1 MASRPEYKA
10 TQSRLE
16 RGLDVQESL
25 QISFWFNIDDPHL
38 KAQIDAYYEQH
49 RDDKMKQ
56 PGLELQVRVGD
67 NFQRVCRSRLYLNDG
82 KQSQSTSAA
91 PPPPAGSAPPPAQ
104 AGAAPP
110 PPADIDDDIPF

>member
-1 MASRPEYKA
+1 MAKPEYKA

-16 RGLDVQESL
+16 RGLSVQESL

-38 KAQIDAYYEQH
+38 KAQLDAYYEQH
-49 RDDKMKQ
+49 RDDSKKQ

-67 NFQRVCRSRLYLNDG
+67 NYQRVCRSRLYLNDG
-82 KQSQSTSAA
+82 KQSQSASAA
-91 PPPPAGSAPPPAQ
+91 PPPPAGSVPPPAQ

-110 PPADIDDDIPF
+110 PPTDIDDDIPF

>member
-38 KAQIDAYYEQH
+38 KAQLDAYYEQH

-82 KQSQSTSAA
+82 KQSQSAS
-91 PPPPAGSAPPPAQ
+91 
-104 AGAAPP
+104 AAPP

>member
-16 RGLDVQESL
+16 RGLNVQESL

-38 KAQIDAYYEQH
+38 KAQLDAYYEQH

-67 NFQRVCRSRLYLNDG
+67 NYQRVCRSRLYLNDG
-82 KQSQSTSAA
+82 KQSQSASAA

>member
-16 RGLDVQESL
+16 RGLNVQESL

-38 KAQIDAYYEQH
+38 KAQLDAYYEQH

-82 KQSQSTSAA
+82 KQSQSASAA

>member
-1 MASRPEYKA
+1 MAKPEYKA

-16 RGLDVQESL
+16 RGLSVQESL

-38 KAQIDAYYEQH
+38 KAQLDAYYEQH
-49 RDDKMKQ
+49 RDDNQKQ

-67 NFQRVCRSRLYLNDG
+67 NYQRVCRSRLYLNDG
-82 KQSQSTSAA
+82 KQSQSASAT

-110 PPADIDDDIPF
+110 PPTDIDDDIPF